1 MPAIAAGAA
10 RDRAQFYWHL
20 GDYRAIYAF
29 DEDIVHQP
37 EHLKK
42 PLTIGD
48 YESLAWQDFIESQ
61 LASFGSMP
69 VFLAMGN
76 HEAIPPMNRDELLP
90 RFADWLN
97 TPVIARQR
105 LQDDPHDHRMKT
117 YYHWIEHGVAFYT
130 LDNATTDQFDPDQLS
145 WFERVLARDS
155 ADRSVATVVV
165 GMHEALPDSIAAVH
179 SMSDFAAGT
188 ESGRRVYAD
197 LLRAQNEAHKRVYV
211 LASHSHYFMDGIFNS
226 QYWRAHGGVLPGWI
240 VGTAGAV
247 RYPLPAN
254 IKDARAAQTNV
265 YGYLLATVA
274 AFGRDSLR
282 FREIGGER
290 FASRRWQALPGRLH
304 SLVLRAKQPGA
315 VIAVGVQ
322 RVARLLGAQEVGP
335 PVLHALLDDF
345 AIRQLLVEHLAGQH
359 RQFIVAGKSQSN
371 QLVQRELPDARTQFG
386 GQQPL
391 EPHLHFETNDA
402 ILHGK
407 GHDAQQDDGHRQR
420 QGHDCAPDRRKR
432 DAVLQAHQR
441 VDQVDQK
448 YGQHEEVKRRHQA
461 SVVLEVL
468 RLHCFHDDTPLA

>member
-1 MPAIAAGAA
+1 VRNAFGFLLALFGVASALSGGGRVGARQGAQQSTPSGAPWHFAVSGDSRNCGDVVMPAIAAGAA
-10 RDRAQFYWHL
+10 RNQAQFYWHL

-29 DEDIVHQP
+29 DEDMVHQP

-76 HEAIPPMNRDELLP
+76 HEAIPPMNRNELLP

-130 LDNATTDQFDPDQLS
+130 LDNATTDQFDPDQMS

-211 LASHSHYFMDGIFNS
+211 LASHSHYFMDGVFNS

-247 RYPLPAN
+247 RYPLPPDH
-254 IKDARAAQTNV
+254 KGAAAAETNV
-265 YGYLLATVA
+265 YGYLIATVQPS
-274 AFGRDSLR
+274 G
-282 FREIGGER
+282 EIHFDFQKLAE
-290 FASRRWQALPGRLH
+290 SDLQT
-304 SLVLRAKQPGA
+304 
-315 VIAVGVQ
+315 AVGKRYQ
-322 RVARLLGAQEVGP
+322 PDFIHWCFTQNSQAQ
-335 PVLHALLDDF
+335 
-345 AIRQLLVEHLAGQH
+345 
-359 RQFIVAGKSQSN
+359 
-371 QLVQRELPDARTQFG
+371 
-386 GQQPL
+386 
-391 EPHLHFETNDA
+391 
-402 ILHGK
+402 
-407 GHDAQQDDGHRQR
+407 
-420 QGHDCAPDRRKR
+420 
-432 DAVLQAHQR
+432 
-441 VDQVDQK
+441 
-448 YGQHEEVKRRHQA
+448 
-461 SVVLEVL
+461 
-468 RLHCFHDDTPLA
+468 